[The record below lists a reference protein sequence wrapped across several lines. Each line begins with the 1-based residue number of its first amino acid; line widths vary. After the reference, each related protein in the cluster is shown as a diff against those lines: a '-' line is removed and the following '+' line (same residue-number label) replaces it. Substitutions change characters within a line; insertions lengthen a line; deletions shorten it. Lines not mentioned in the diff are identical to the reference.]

1 MSICSSYGAA
11 MTDLISTPT
20 RFGADPEWS
29 RRIARPL
36 RLVSGRDPEPTAAE
50 LDRLR
55 AGLLR
60 RDEPAHE
67 LVRAVREEHSV
78 TMPQFREALEHGID
92 AVPDAPMA
100 LRRFFDVVERRPD
113 WVDDALLERGARA
126 MQKLGWDGFDL
137 LTWGSLLGGY
147 RSAAALEPLV
157 RSGRLLGTSAARR
170 TAETSRWFLACIE
183 DGGLR
188 RGADGWRLS
197 VHVRVMHAF
206 VNYQLEHDP
215 DWDWEL
221 RGTPINQYDQ
231 ASTLAVFSTTP
242 LLQARLLGFRVSGGD
257 SRAVMHLWSY
267 IGWLMGVD
275 DHWLPHT
282 EKVGRRII
290 YHLLSH
296 DPGPDENSR
305 VLARALV
312 DSQADVPGGGW
323 RGRLA
328 REMGLSSATFLN
340 GRRGMH
346 ELGLPARLPWY
357 PALRI
362 PANVFWTHL
371 VGRLPGGDDL
381 VVRRGRRGRDL
392 RVRLQHGDLTRVSPT
407 GAPGE

>member
-1 MSICSSYGAA
+1 MA
-11 MTDLISTPT
+11 DVLPLPTPT
-20 RFGADPEWS
+20 RFGADPNWS
-29 RRIARPL
+29 RRVARPL
-36 RLVSGRDPEPTAAE
+36 RLVSGRDPEPTPAE

-60 RDEPAHE
+60 RDEPAHD
-67 LVRAVREEHSV
+67 LVRAVREEHTV
-78 TMPQFREALEHGID
+78 TMPQVRQALEHGIA
-92 AVPDAPMA
+92 AVPDAPAA
-100 LRRFFDVVERRPD
+100 LRRFVEHVESRPE
-113 WVDDALLERGARA
+113 WVDDDLLDRGARA

-157 RSGRLLGTSAARR
+157 RSGRLLGAGAARR

-183 DGGLR
+183 DGGMR
-188 RGADGWRLS
+188 RGSEGWRLT

-215 DWDWEL
+215 TWDWDL

-242 LLQARLLGFRVSGGD
+242 LLQARLLGLRVSRSD
-257 SRAVMHLWSY
+257 SAAVMHLWSY

-282 EKVGRRII
+282 ERAGRRII
-290 YHLLSH
+290 YHLLSY
-296 DPGPDENSR
+296 DPGPDDNSR
-305 VLARALV
+305 ALARALV
-312 DSQADVPGGGW
+312 DSQADVPGPRW

-328 REMGLSSATFLN
+328 REVGLSSATFLN

-346 ELGLPARLPWY
+346 ELGLPARPPWY

-362 PANVFWTHL
+362 PANLFWTHL
-371 VGRLPGGDDL
+371 VGRLPGGDDAA
-381 VVRRGRRGRDL
+381 VRRGRRGRDR
-392 RVRLQHGDLTRVSPT
+392 RVRLQHGDLAGVSPA
-407 GAPGE
+407 G

>member
-1 MSICSSYGAA
+1 MADVLSTPTAGH
-11 MTDLISTPT
+11 LPTPT

-36 RLVSGRDPEPTAAE
+36 LLVSGRNAEPTREE

-60 RDEPAHE
+60 RDEAAHE

-78 TMPQFREALEHGID
+78 TMPQFRQALEHGID
-92 AVPDAPMA
+92 AVPDAPAA
-100 LRRFFDVVERRPD
+100 LRRFFDLVDSRPD
-113 WVDDALLERGARA
+113 WVDDDLLDRGARA
-126 MQKLGWDGFDL
+126 MQKIGWDGFDL

-157 RSGRLLGTSAARR
+157 RSGRLLGGGAARR

-188 RGADGWRLS
+188 REAEGWRLS

-215 DWDWEL
+215 TWDWGL

-242 LLQARLLGFRVSGGD
+242 LLQARLLGIRISRRD
-257 SRAVMHLWSY
+257 SAGIMHLWSY

-282 EKVGRRII
+282 EKAGRRII
-290 YHLLSH
+290 YHLLSF
-296 DPGPDENSR
+296 DPGPDDNSR
-305 VLARALV
+305 MLARALV
-312 DSQADVPGGGW
+312 DSQADVPGPRW
-323 RGRLA
+323 RGVLA
-328 REMGLSSATFLN
+328 REVGLSTATFLN

-346 ELGLPARLPWY
+346 ELGLPARPPWY

-362 PANVFWTHL
+362 PANAFWTHL
-371 VGRLPGGDDL
+371 VGRLPGGDEL
-381 VVRRGRRGRDL
+381 VVRRGRRGRDR
-392 RVRLQHGDLTRVSPT
+392 RVQLQYGRLVDVPPP
-407 GAPGE
+407 A

>member
-1 MSICSSYGAA
+1 
-11 MTDLISTPT
+11 MTDPTSTPA
-20 RFGADPEWS
+20 RFGADPAWA
-29 RRIARPL
+29 RRAARPL
-36 RLVSGRDPEPTAAE
+36 RLVAGRGAAPSPAE

-60 RDEPAHE
+60 RDEPAHA

-78 TMPQFREALEHGID
+78 TMPQVRQALEHGVGS
-92 AVPDAPMA
+92 VPDAPAA
-100 LRRFFDVVERRPD
+100 LVRFLEAVERRPS
-113 WVDDALLERGARA
+113 WVDDALLDRGARA

-157 RSGRLLGTSAARR
+157 RSGRLLGASAARR

-188 RGADGWRLS
+188 REAEGWRLA

-206 VNYQLEHDP
+206 VNYQLEGDP
-215 DWDWEL
+215 TWDWEL

-242 LLQARLLGFRVSGGD
+242 LLQARLLGIRVSRRD

-282 EKVGRRII
+282 ERAGRRII
-290 YHLLSH
+290 YHLISH

-312 DSQADVPGGGW
+312 DSQADVPGGRW

-328 REMGLSSATFLN
+328 REVGLSSATFLN
-340 GRRGMH
+340 GRAGMR
-346 ELGLPARLPWY
+346 ELGLPARPPWY

-362 PANVFWTHL
+362 PTNLVWTHV
-371 VGRLPGGDDL
+371 VGRLPGGDGL
-381 VVRRGRRGRDL
+381 LVRRGRRGRDR
-392 RVRLQHGDLTRVSPT
+392 RVRLQYGDLADVAPT
-407 GAPGE
+407 G

>member
-1 MSICSSYGAA
+1 MSICSLYRGV
-11 MTDLISTPT
+11 MTDLLPTPT
-20 RFGADPEWS
+20 RFGSDPAWA
-29 RRIARPL
+29 RRAARPL
-36 RLVSGRDPEPTAAE
+36 RLVAGRRPEPTPAE
-50 LDRLR
+50 LDRMR
-55 AGLLR
+55 AALLR
-60 RDEPAHE
+60 RDDEAHA

-78 TMPQFREALEHGID
+78 TMPQFRQALEHGIGS
-92 AVPDAPMA
+92 VPGAPPA
-100 LRRFFDVVERRPD
+100 LRRFFAVVDARPA
-113 WVDDALLERGARA
+113 WVDDALLDRGARA

-157 RSGRLLGTSAARR
+157 RSGRLLGASTARR

-183 DGGLR
+183 DDGMR
-188 RGADGWRLS
+188 RGSEGWRLT

-206 VNYQLEHDP
+206 VNYQLEQDP
-215 DWDWEL
+215 TWDWEL

-242 LLQARLLGFRVSGGD
+242 LLQARLLGIRVSRRD

-267 IGWLMGVD
+267 IGWLLGVE

-282 EKVGRRII
+282 EQAGRRII
-290 YHLLSH
+290 YHLLAH
-296 DPGPDENSR
+296 DPGPDESSR

-323 RGRLA
+323 RGVLA
-328 REMGLSSATFLN
+328 REAGLSSATFLN
-340 GRRGMH
+340 GRTGMH

-362 PANVFWTHL
+362 PVNLLWTHL
-371 VGRLPGGDDL
+371 VGRLPGGEAL
-381 VVRRGRRGRDL
+381 VVRRGRRGRDR
-392 RVRLQHGDLTRVSPT
+392 RVRLQHGRLAEVPQ
-407 GAPGE
+407 PG